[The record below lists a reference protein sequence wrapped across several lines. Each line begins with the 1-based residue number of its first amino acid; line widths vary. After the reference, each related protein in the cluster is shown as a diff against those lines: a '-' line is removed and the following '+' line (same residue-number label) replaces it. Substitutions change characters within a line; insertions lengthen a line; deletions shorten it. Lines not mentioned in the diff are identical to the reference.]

1 MRVKKVVTI
10 SHDSASY
17 IYNSPEWDDLN
28 EVCDDSLS
36 GWEPESRR
44 IFRRI
49 ARDVD
54 CILDIGAYT
63 GVYSIEAAISNP
75 RARVIAV
82 EPNSK
87 VLPTLSLNIACNDLG
102 KQIEIWN
109 YPLSNR
115 SERAHLHTTNG
126 NWGNSMTS
134 LRESGGLE
142 NKIEVETRTLDSH
155 GESLAPGLVKIDVE
169 GFEPEILLGAEKIFR
184 VSRPIILMEALSV
197 KELDAQIRIL
207 KVFNYSYP
215 KRIAKGNGD
224 DRNYLWL
231 PTNRFNNLHKLRRLS
246 AKIPPIKRMRGL

>member
-10 SHDSASY
+10 SNNSASY

-28 EVCDDSLS
+28 EVCENSFS

-87 VLPTLSLNIACNDLG
+87 VLPTLSLNIACNNLG
-102 KQIEIWN
+102 EQIEIWK
-109 YPLSNR
+109 YPLSNQN
-115 SERAHLHTTNG
+115 EKAQLHSTNG
-126 NWGNSMTS
+126 NSGDSMTS
-134 LRESGGLE
+134 LKKSDDLE
-142 NKIEVETRTLDSH
+142 VHTEVETRTLDSH

-169 GFEPEILLGAEKIFR
+169 GFEPEILIGAEKIFR
-184 VSRPIILMEALSV
+184 ASRPMILMEALTG
-197 KELDAQIRIL
+197 KELDAQRRIL
-207 KVFNYSYP
+207 KAFRYDYP
-215 KRIAKGNGD
+215 KKIAVGNGD
-224 DRNYLWL
+224 ERNYLWL
-231 PTNRFNNLHKLRRLS
+231 PTNHFGYLHTLRRLS
-246 AKIPPIKRMRGL
+246 ATIPPIKRKSGL